1 MRHQPLIS
9 NGSSGFTT
17 GRSTGDT
24 IVNRDMNTRAVWA
37 ACLGLM
43 MIAGVG
49 RAEDGDR
56 APDQNLPT
64 AVEQPSNPVGT
75 PARVSHHSAGSES
88 DDCNCLACRFRRPW
102 IPHEYSDDCN
112 CFTCRCR
119 HSCFSRTVEVHHHD
133 KHLFHWYIRGNGPAI
148 HTRPAGLYWW

>member
-1 MRHQPLIS
+1 MY
-9 NGSSGFTT
+9 
-17 GRSTGDT
+17 
-24 IVNRDMNTRAVWA
+24 RDMNTHAVWA

-56 APDQNLPT
+56 APVQNLPT

-88 DDCNCLACRFRRPW
+88 ADCNCA
-102 IPHEYSDDCN
+102 
-112 CFTCRCR
+112 TCRINRCWDQCWLHR
-119 HSCFSRTVEVHHHD
+119 QVTIHHHD